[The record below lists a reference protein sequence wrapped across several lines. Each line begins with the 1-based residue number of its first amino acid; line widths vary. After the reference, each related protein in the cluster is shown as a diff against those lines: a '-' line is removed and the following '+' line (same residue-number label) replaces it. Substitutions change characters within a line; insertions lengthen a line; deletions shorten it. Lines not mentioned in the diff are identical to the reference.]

1 MRVAELL
8 EEGSE
13 CSDGWLEGISS
24 SDGTTSER
32 TGAFGVLVRSEDRE
46 RAGVVVRGTNVAA
59 WSRISSN
66 CSGGI
71 VRLAGFLLERV
82 LVEPA
87 DEERAVEDLWVLLD
101 LEREREED
109 RLGEVVPG

>member
-13 CSDGWLEGISS
+13 CSDGWPVEISS
-24 SDGTTSER
+24 SDGTTCGR
-32 TGAFGVLVRSEDRE
+32 TGGVGVLE
-46 RAGVVVRGTNVAA
+46 RAGGVGRGTNVAA

-87 DEERAVEDLWVLLD
+87 DEERDVEDLWVLLD